1 MGLSMKSLPNVYCT
15 KVGSTGV
22 LKKKKIP
29 MSLGIK
35 NISLEKGNQVPG
47 RSRTVLGTQEE
58 VRVA

>member
-1 MGLSMKSLPNVYCT
+1 
-15 KVGSTGV
+15 
-22 LKKKKIP
+22 

>member
-1 MGLSMKSLPNVYCT
+1 MFIVQKWAALAFS
-15 KVGSTGV
+15 
-22 LKKKKIP
+22 KKKKIP